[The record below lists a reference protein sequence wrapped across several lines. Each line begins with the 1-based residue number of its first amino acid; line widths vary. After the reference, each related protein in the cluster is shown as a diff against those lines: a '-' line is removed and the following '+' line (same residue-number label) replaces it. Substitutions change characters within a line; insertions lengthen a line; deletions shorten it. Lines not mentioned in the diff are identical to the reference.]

1 MWGGMNAAEEYARS
15 RAILLEDL
23 DGIRVEKD
31 TAKRAGYLIFDR
43 PPMNIITF
51 KNRFQIRALLE
62 EMDQDPD
69 VRVIVIR
76 GANGVYSSGGEIP
89 GFLKVDRDH
98 MSDLAFNVATP
109 ERCRKP
115 VIVGIEKFAMGVSF
129 ELAMACDFRIATENS
144 QLALPEINLGII
156 PGSGGTH
163 RVAKIAGLSR
173 AKEMVMRGR
182 RISAQVA
189 FDWGLVSEVVP
200 DGGLDEAI
208 DRWVEDLAARPQV
221 PLSTLKWVLNASED
235 APLHVGME
243 LEGQAFEKLRPGPE
257 FKHGIDAFMGKK
269 KPDFS
274 DM

>member
-1 MWGGMNAAEEYARS
+1 MNPLEEYARS
-15 RAILLEDL
+15 RAALLEDVE
-23 DGIRVEKD
+23 GIRVEKD
-31 TAKRAGYLIFDR
+31 TARKAGYLIFDR

-62 EMDQDPD
+62 EMDDDPE

-76 GANGVYSSGGEIP
+76 GANGLYSSGGEIP
-89 GFLKVDRDH
+89 GFLKVDRDG

-109 ERCRKP
+109 ARCRKP

-129 ELAMACDFRIATENS
+129 ELALACDFRIATEDS

-163 RVAKIAGLSR
+163 RVAKIAGVAR

-182 RISAQVA
+182 RLSAQEA

-200 DGGLDEAI
+200 SGGLDEAL
-208 DRWVEDLAARPQV
+208 DRWVEDIATRPQV
-221 PLSTLKWVLNASED
+221 PISTMKWVLNGAED
-235 APLHVGME
+235 MPLSAGME
-243 LEGQAFEKLRPGPE
+243 FEGQAFEKLRPGPE
-257 FKHGIDAFMGKK
+257 FKHGVESFINKK

>member
-1 MWGGMNAAEEYARS
+1 MSALEEYARS
-15 RAILLEDL
+15 RAALLEDV

-31 TAKRAGYLIFDR
+31 VAKRAGYLIFDR

-51 KNRFQIRALLE
+51 RNRFQIRALLE

-76 GANGVYSSGGEIP
+76 GANGLYSSGGEIP
-89 GFLKVDRDH
+89 GFLKVDRDG

-109 ERCRKP
+109 SRCRKP

-129 ELAMACDFRIATENS
+129 ELALACDFRIATEDT
-144 QLALPEINLGII
+144 QLALPEINLGTI

-163 RVAKIAGLSR
+163 RIAKIAGVAR
-173 AKEMVMRGR
+173 AKEMIMRGR
-182 RISAQVA
+182 RISAEQA
-189 FDWGLVSEVVP
+189 YDWGIVSEVVP
-200 DGGLDEAI
+200 AGGLDEAL
-208 DRWVEDLAARPQV
+208 DRWVADIAARPQV
-221 PLSTLKWVLNASED
+221 SISTMKWVLNAAED
-235 APLHVGME
+235 MPLSAG
-243 LEGQAFEKLRPGPE
+243 LDFEGQAFEKLRPGPE
-257 FKHGIDAFMGKK
+257 FKHGVEAFMDKK